1 MDTTLETRYRLRH
14 EDEVVGYARK
24 IGSRSHFYSRDQFWW
39 SGVKIEHNKV
49 DESVGLFDIDK
60 RMLYEWDIVEY
71 CLEDRRDRMGAF
83 LWSSTR
89 KEFCIVDLDELNLE
103 IPLEVDGLQLFQPKD
118 LRFRA
123 YLFQNPDLMV
133 ELGVDDQ

>member
-1 MDTTLETRYRLRH
+1 M
-14 EDEVVGYARK
+14 
-24 IGSRSHFYSRDQFWW
+24 
-39 SGVKIEHNKV
+39 
-49 DESVGLFDIDK
+49 GLFDLDK
-60 RMLYEWDIVEY
+60 RLLYEWDIVEY
-71 CLEDRRDRMGAF
+71 CLEDRRDRMGTF

-89 KEFCIVDLDELNLE
+89 KEFCIVDLDEPSLE

-133 ELGVDDQ
+133 ELGVDDE